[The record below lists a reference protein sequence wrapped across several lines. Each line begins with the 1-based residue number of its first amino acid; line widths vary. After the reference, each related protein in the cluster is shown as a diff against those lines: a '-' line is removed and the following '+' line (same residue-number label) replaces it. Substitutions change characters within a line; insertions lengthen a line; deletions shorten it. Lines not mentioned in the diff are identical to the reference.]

1 MYLTPATSVEDLSL
15 PLLLVVRW
23 LYWPPWG
30 EESELALAG
39 CLQFW
44 LSERCP
50 ASGRLPPSLSVRRRP
65 TPLPAVDRCCVCTW
79 LIGLLSLWCPWVG
92 KPLLLHLYPQPV
104 EKMHER
110 SSNYLMVHLKKVHIQ
125 QNCNAEILDDF
136 LSSKAQVALVKIQ
149 FSNRFVTSP
158 HD

>member
-1 MYLTPATSVEDLSL
+1 
-15 PLLLVVRW
+15 
-23 LYWPPWG
+23 
-30 EESELALAG
+30 
-39 CLQFW
+39 

-79 LIGLLSLWCPWVG
+79 LIGLLSLWWPWVG
-92 KPLLLHLYPQPV
+92 KPLLLHLFPQPV
-104 EKMHER
+104 EKMHAR
-110 SSNYLMVHLKKVHIQ
+110 SSNYLMVPLKQLHIQ

-136 LSSKAQVALVKIQ
+136 LSSKAQVALVRIQ

-158 HD
+158 HG